1 MNEKLLNILYKQQAF
16 EYLKKQNIT
25 SKHQFQELYGKTS
38 NTYSSQILKQ
48 CIRMNRHTGIYR
60 LSFIFSNILAAAIL
74 SVAVILLIN
83 AWTPSSAPEAPKE
96 SPYSLAQ
103 DAINDGNSKNARTI
117 LESNHIPSNTFAGAI
132 AYSKLYELE
141 KKYDQSADVI
151 ITFNTDIMGT
161 QNILKASPL
170 YTRMTELQDMNLS
183 SEEREKF
190 DTCMNACKQSAANL
204 ASISTLIENKN
215 YEVAL
220 VLCDALKANGSS
232 EYILFDFYH
241 TCYTNLKEYE
251 TYALKLIHLAN
262 EGIKEKEFSYQL
274 PELTHVKYYLKD
286 VYPHVSLE
294 TQKKIDALNID

>member
-1 MNEKLLNILYKQQAF
+1 MNEKLLKILYKQQAF

-25 SKHQFQELYGKTS
+25 SKHQFQELYNKTS
-38 NTYSSQILKQ
+38 STYGSQILKQ
-48 CIRMNRHTGIYR
+48 CIRMNRHTGTYR
-60 LSFIFSNILAAAIL
+60 LSFICSNILAAAIL
-74 SVAVILLIN
+74 SIAVILLIN
-83 AWTPSSAPEAPKE
+83 AWIPSSAPDAPKE

-103 DAINDGNSKNARTI
+103 DAINDGNAENARSI
-117 LESNHIPSNTFAGAI
+117 LESNQVPSNTFAGAI

-141 KKYDQSADVI
+141 KKYEQAADVI
-151 ITFNTDIMGT
+151 ITFITDIMGT
-161 QNILKASPL
+161 QNILEASPL
-170 YTRMTELQDMNLS
+170 YTRMIELQDMNLS

-190 DTCMNACKQSAANL
+190 DACMNACKQSAANL
-204 ASISTLIENKN
+204 ASISALIENKN

-220 VLCDALKANGSS
+220 TLCDALKANGSS

-241 TCYTNLKEYE
+241 ICYMNLKEYE

>member
-1 MNEKLLNILYKQQAF
+1 MNEKLLNILYKQQTF

-48 CIRMNRHTGIYR
+48 CIRMNRHTGMYR
-60 LSFIFSNILAAAIL
+60 LSFIFSNILAA
-74 SVAVILLIN
+74 
-83 AWTPSSAPEAPKE
+83 
-96 SPYSLAQ
+96 
-103 DAINDGNSKNARTI
+103 
-117 LESNHIPSNTFAGAI
+117 
-132 AYSKLYELE
+132 
-141 KKYDQSADVI
+141 DVI
-151 ITFNTDIMGT
+151 ITFITDIMGT
-161 QNILKASPL
+161 QNILEASPL

-190 DTCMNACKQSAANL
+190 DACMNACKQSAANL
-204 ASISTLIENKN
+204 ASISALIENKN

-220 VLCDALKANGSS
+220 TLCDALKANGSS

-241 TCYTNLKEYE
+241 TCYMNLKEYE
-251 TYALKLIHLAN
+251 TYALKLIHLAK

-286 VYPHVSLE
+286 VYPYVSLE